1 MHDFMKKGLFFL
13 PVVIVIGLFLFIT
26 RDEGG
31 TDTKNDLEEV
41 LSTEDDDES
50 KEDNPLNKTEV
61 IVDVKGEVQNPGVY
75 EFSTDSRVNDVIQKA
90 GGFTEEA
97 DETQVNLAQ
106 KVHDEMIIIIMKTGE
121 EEVAAG
127 ETNDSGKVRINVADQ
142 TEIEKLNGIGP
153 SKAAAIVQYREENG
167 LFQTADDL
175 LDISGIGQKTLEN
188 IIDDL
193 IIP

>member
-1 MHDFMKKGLFFL
+1 MKKGLFFL

>member
-1 MHDFMKKGLFFL
+1 MKKGLFFL

-61 IVDVKGEVQNPGVY
+61 IVDVKGEVQKPGVY

-90 GGFTEEA
+90 GGFTDEA

-106 KVHDEMIIIIMKTGE
+106 KVHDEMIIIIMKTDRKSTRLNSSH
-121 EEVAAG
+121 VA
-127 ETNDSGKVRINVADQ
+127 
-142 TEIEKLNGIGP
+142 
-153 SKAAAIVQYREENG
+153 
-167 LFQTADDL
+167 
-175 LDISGIGQKTLEN
+175 IS
-188 IIDDL
+188 
-193 IIP
+193 

>member
-1 MHDFMKKGLFFL
+1 LHDFMKKGLFFL